1 MVKKK
6 KNSQS
11 GFVLRFALNDSWI
24 IFFIALLVRF
34 IFLIDISKSPI
45 FDDPIIDSMTYWKI
59 ARYMASYGSIYPE
72 IFWQPIIYPILLSI
86 FYFITHGS
94 VFLVKCIQIIF
105 GSLTAVLTYRLAGHY
120 FERPVARTAGI
131 IVALY
136 TPLIFFETEL
146 LGTGLE
152 TLCMVVL
159 LLAHQQLVLRQSTMM
174 RFGMTGLIGAIAI
187 LSRPNFLPGVVILSV
202 QVMCSLYRE
211 RERVLDFSKKTIAFV
226 TSLTAPLLIAAVL
239 NNGLGGPLSPLPNSQ
254 GINAYIGMAPNYDE
268 RVNIRPG
275 YQWEKLTFLPIAH
288 GAKSKKQEI
297 EYYQKTVTREMLEH
311 PSAVIKNGVMKL
323 ARFFTTRELPRNFS
337 LYEFREFSYFLTVT
351 VWKIGFIGFPYF
363 FILGFAISGWIF
375 GRRKLEFPF
384 HVMLVTYSLSIVM
397 VIVASRYRMPI
408 LPLLAILASYG
419 GHELYQSFYQKKWSQ
434 VKLGLSG
441 MVFLLIIGTL
451 TPSFA
456 EEGIHYLSELYY
468 CVGTNYDRRGDFSGA
483 ISFYKK
489 SIEFNPFNIDSLNNL
504 GYDYGRLG
512 ESEAAMSY
520 FQKALEIQP
529 SENIYNNL
537 GSVYSKQKNWTLARE
552 QFEKALQL
560 NPKYPE
566 AISNLGENY
575 SKQGYYDQ
583 AISLFLQAL
592 EINPGSEQTHNNLG
606 AAYSL
611 SGHSDQGIDHF
622 KQALSL
628 NPDFTEA
635 LANLGTTLFLQ
646 GKLDE
651 SKAVLLET
659 VQRTSA
665 YPIAFYH
672 LAKIFYQQGDFSSA
686 NAYLNKAAE
695 GGYRIDPEFRKLL
708 NFRLS
713 G

>member
-6 KNSQS
+6 KTSQS
-11 GFVLRFALNDSWI
+11 RFVLSDSWI
-24 IFFIALLVRF
+24 IFFIALLIRF
-34 IFLIDISKSPI
+34 IFLIDISKSPV
-45 FDDPIIDSMTYWKI
+45 FNEPVIDSMTYWKI

-72 IFWQPIIYPILLSI
+72 IFWQPIVYPILLSI
-86 FYFITHGS
+86 FYFLTHGS
-94 VFLVKCIQIIF
+94 IFLVKCIQIIF
-105 GSLTAVLTYRLAGHY
+105 GGVTAVLTYRLAGHY
-120 FERPVARTAGI
+120 FERPIARTAGM

-152 TLCMVVL
+152 TLCMVAL
-159 LLAHQQLVLRQSTMM
+159 LLAYQQLVVRESSII
-174 RFGMTGLIGAIAI
+174 RFVMTGLIGSIAI
-187 LSRPNFLPGVVILSV
+187 LSRPNFLLGVVILSA
-202 QVMCSLYRE
+202 QVAYNLYCE
-211 RERVLDFSKKTIAFV
+211 KEKILDFSKKISAFG
-226 TSLTAPLLIAAVL
+226 AALIAPILMAAAL
-239 NNGLGGPLSPLPNSQ
+239 NHSLGGPWSPLPNSQ

-275 YQWEKLTFLPIAH
+275 YQWEKLTFLPIAN
-288 GAKSKKQEI
+288 GSKSKKEEI

-311 PSAVIKNGVMKL
+311 PGAVVQSSVRKL
-323 ARFFTTRELPRNFS
+323 ARFLTTRELPRNFS
-337 LYEFREFSYFLTVT
+337 LYEFREFSYILTAT
-351 VWKIGFIGFPYF
+351 VWKIGFLGFPYF
-363 FILGFAISGWIF
+363 FILGLAISGWITA
-375 GRRKLEFPF
+375 RRKIGFSF
-384 HVMLVTYSLSIVM
+384 HVMLMTYSLSVVM
-397 VIVASRYRMPI
+397 VIVASRYRMPL

-419 GHELYQSFYQKKWSQ
+419 GHELYQSFCQKKWSS

-441 MVFLLIIGTL
+441 MVFLIVIGMF
-451 TPSFA
+451 TPSFS
-456 EEGIHYLSELYY
+456 EEGLSYLSELYY
-468 CVGTNYDRRGDFSGA
+468 CVGTNHDRRGDYSSA
-483 ISFYKK
+483 IPFYKK
-489 SIEFNPFNIDSLNNL
+489 SIELNPSNTDSLNNL
-504 GYDYGRLG
+504 GYNYGRLG
-512 ESEAAMSY
+512 QSETAMSY

-537 GSVYSKQKNWTLARE
+537 GSVYSKHKNWILARE
-552 QFEKALQL
+552 QFDKALQL

-566 AISNLGENY
+566 AMSNLAENY
-575 SKQGYYDQ
+575 SKQGLYDQ
-583 AISLFLQAL
+583 AIALFLQAL

-611 SGHSDQGIDHF
+611 SGHPDQGIDHF

-651 SKAVLLET
+651 SKAVLLDT
-659 VQRTSA
+659 VQRTAA

-672 LAKIFYQQGDFSSA
+672 LAKIFYQQGDFASA
-686 NAYLNKAAE
+686 SIYLNKAAE
-695 GGYRIDPEFRKLL
+695 GGYRVDLEFRHIIES
-708 NFRLS
+708 RIGGS